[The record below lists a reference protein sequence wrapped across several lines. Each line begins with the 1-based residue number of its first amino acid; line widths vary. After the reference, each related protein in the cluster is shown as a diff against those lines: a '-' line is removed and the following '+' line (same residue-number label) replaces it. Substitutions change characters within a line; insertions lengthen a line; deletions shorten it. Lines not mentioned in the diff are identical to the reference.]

1 MNHKEAFILIVI
13 CACIVFF
20 ERSLPW
26 IVFGKKEMPK
36 IVKRLSD
43 LLPASLMVIL
53 VVYSLR
59 SLTTS
64 DFHDSF
70 ALISASIFTAVDF
83 ECHIRYCSIYH
94 FIKCILKKMVQICI
108 IFSYS
113 EF

>member
-1 MNHKEAFILIVI
+1 MNHKEAFILIAI

-36 IVKRLSD
+36 IVKGLSD

-64 DFHDSF
+64 DFQDSF
-70 ALISASIFTAVDF
+70 ALISASIFTAVF
-83 ECHIRYCSIYH
+83 HYYQ
-94 FIKCILKKMVQICI
+94 KNQILSVISGTAVYI
-108 IFSYS
+108 ILLNVF
-113 EF
+113 

>member
-1 MNHKEAFILIVI
+1 MNHTEAFILIVI

-53 VVYSLR
+53 VVYSLK

-64 DFHDSF
+64 DFHASF
-70 ALISASIFTAVDF
+70 ALISLEAHVAQFS
-83 ECHIRYCSIYH
+83 R
-94 FIKCILKKMVQICI
+94 KCGLYRSC
-108 IFSYS
+108 
-113 EF
+113 

>member
-43 LLPASLMVIL
+43 LLPASG
-53 VVYSLR
+53 
-59 SLTTS
+59 
-64 DFHDSF
+64 
-70 ALISASIFTAVDF
+70 
-83 ECHIRYCSIYH
+83 
-94 FIKCILKKMVQICI
+94 
-108 IFSYS
+108 FS
-113 EF
+113 

>member
-70 ALISASIFTAVDF
+70 ALISASIFTAVF
-83 ECHIRYCSIYH
+83 HYYQ
-94 FIKCILKKMVQICI
+94 KNQILSVISGTAVYI
-108 IFSYS
+108 SLLTAF
-113 EF
+113 

>member
-70 ALISASIFTAVDF
+70 A
-83 ECHIRYCSIYH
+83 YH
-94 FIKCILKKMVQICI
+94 FIKCILKRWCRSASSFHIVNSSCI
-108 IFSYS
+108 KTILLWF
-113 EF
+113 FFGWIT

>member
-59 SLTTS
+59 TS

-70 ALISASIFTAVDF
+70 ALISASIFTAVF
-83 ECHIRYCSIYH
+83 HYYQ
-94 FIKCILKKMVQICI
+94 KNQILSVISGTAVYI
-108 IFSYS
+108 ILLNAF
-113 EF
+113 